1 MLVNLGEMKFGSV
14 VMRLKLSLLLD
25 MLLSPE
31 MCGERDL
38 WITEVK

>member
-1 MLVNLGEMKFGSV
+1 MLVNLGEMEFGSV

-25 MLLSPE
+25 MLLSLE

-38 WITEVK
+38 SITEVK